1 MKLLKFTLIT
11 ALSFL
16 FIGCSQSPEQ
26 RAKSVNEDKFF
37 SNSRLGEDADF
48 LVEYSAALNYS
59 TALSELA
66 SERLVDADMLA
77 FANELR
83 TDHYQLQN
91 ELSSLAGDFQIEIP
105 AELSMEQK
113 ADLKVLDALPQAA
126 FAPEYLERITKI
138 HKEWENNLQDVI
150 SNTKV
155 EPILDFARKVNDHQF
170 RHIERAEKLKEALK
184 VNS

>member
-1 MKLLKFTLIT
+1 MI
-11 ALSFL
+11 LSFL
-16 FIGCSQSPEQ
+16 FIGCNQTPEQ

-37 SNSRLGEDADF
+37 SDSRLGKDADF
-48 LVEYSAALNYS
+48 LVEYAAALNFS

-66 SERLVDADMLA
+66 AERLVDANLLA
-77 FANELR
+77 FANEVR
-83 TDHYQLQN
+83 TDHYQIKN

-105 AELSMEQK
+105 AELSLTQK
-113 ADLKVLDALPQAA
+113 AELEVMDALPQAG
-126 FAPEYLERITKI
+126 FAPEYLERMINL
-138 HKEWENNLQDVI
+138 HKDWENELQDVI

-170 RHIERAEKLKEALK
+170 RHIERAQKLEEALK